1 MSGPSCVPTPPNRSR
16 ISTDHALFGSLVLQL
31 YAASGFGSY
40 LIAQNLDV
48 PGFNGSV
55 NPSARNTAI
64 EALNLYWISLGL
76 NLAWSPLFFGLQQ
89 PLVALVDIVA
99 LTGVVGALTVKAHQ
113 LPTIKNLPTSLFF
126 APYLGASSYRA
137 SFSSQISTA
146 ADPVC
151 RFFRMLQDGSD
162 TRRTST
168 LLTTLRTTR
177 SPAPEGPPSPF
188 KNPLP
193 STLLSALCF

>member
-1 MSGPSCVPTPPNRSR
+1 MPLRRLTASSGPSCVPTPPNRPTNP
-16 ISTDHALFGSLVLQL
+16 TDHAFFGSLVLQL

-126 APYLGASSYRA
+126 APYLGASSYSA
-137 SFSSQISTA
+137 PSFPQTSTA

-151 RFFRMLQDGSD
+151 RFLLNFTGWLGYATYLNASYYFKNYSLSG
-162 TRRTST
+162 TRRTPKS
-168 LLTTLRTTR
+168 L
-177 SPAPEGPPSPF
+177 
-188 KNPLP
+188 
-193 STLLSALCF
+193 

>member
-1 MSGPSCVPTPPNRSR
+1 MLSL
-16 ISTDHALFGSLVLQL
+16 ALVHQL

-137 SFSSQISTA
+137 SFPLQISTA

-151 RFFRMLQDGSD
+151 RFLFV
-162 TRRTST
+162 
-168 LLTTLRTTR
+168 
-177 SPAPEGPPSPF
+177 
-188 KNPLP
+188 
-193 STLLSALCF
+193 